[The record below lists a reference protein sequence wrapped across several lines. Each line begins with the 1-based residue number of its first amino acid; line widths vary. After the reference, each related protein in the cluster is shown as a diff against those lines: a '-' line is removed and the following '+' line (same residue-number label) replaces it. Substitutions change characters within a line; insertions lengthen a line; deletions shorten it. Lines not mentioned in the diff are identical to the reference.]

1 MLSME
6 GGHAMSRN
14 SGESEGGEQGL
25 HRAVFIVRLD
35 RDPGGRVSGVVER
48 VRTGEKARVDALAD
62 VGSLLA
68 ARLAREDAEPPPG
81 S

>member
-1 MLSME
+1 
-6 GGHAMSRN
+6 MSRTGEE
-14 SGESEGGEQGL
+14 SGDHGL

-35 RDPGGRVSGVVER
+35 RDPLGRVSGVVER
-48 VRTGEKARVDALAD
+48 VRTGEKARVDTLAD

-68 ARLAREDAEPPPG
+68 AMLAREEADPPPG